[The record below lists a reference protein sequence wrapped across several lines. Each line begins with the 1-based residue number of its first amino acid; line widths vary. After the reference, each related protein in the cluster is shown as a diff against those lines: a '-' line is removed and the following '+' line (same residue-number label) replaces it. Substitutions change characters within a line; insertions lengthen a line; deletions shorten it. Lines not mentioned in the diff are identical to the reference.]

1 MADHLPLPPGRALE
15 SRRAPNAPIRGSRAR
30 DRSEHA
36 AGLKGSLHDIS
47 ELAGVDDE
55 DEAIDPRLV
64 LKIRGATRISEGP
77 FSRMEFQVLGEGD
90 DWTYAVLTGRQSR
103 NLFRQLLDEYSD
115 TFEHG
120 APWSHPQNLATA
132 IDNIIGVEL
141 YRPEDRLDPELGF
154 LSFAEPE
161 IVDISLWPAPSLSM
175 ASERVS
181 DIEALL
187 TAAAQSGS
195 VAEAIANDAR
205 PQTTMIRARVD
216 RATLSL
222 LSLEG
227 WIERIR
233 PQISTGTTLRDILRA
248 SAPESLPPMAREPIG
263 VLDGVVVETNPLISG
278 RVARSNEFPVGHV
291 FRDVDTHG
299 TAVASLAMWGNL
311 DFVLTKEPRVRQG
324 VPIVS
329 ARVLDVDQ
337 KNRRLVVAGQ
347 AHVTFEQALRWM
359 KDEVGIRVV
368 SISINRDLPEAGLL
382 RSELTSKLDELAREL
397 DLVVVVSAGNR
408 DTAPATGWMDQYPN
422 YLLEASNEVT
432 PPGDAALALTVG
444 ASCRRDVPS
453 TEPRSMMLPVA
464 PLGGPAPFTRTGP
477 VRNHLQFGRAKPEL
491 SADGGNLVVDS
502 SSARVIRDD
511 AGVSVPVATPPA
523 GGQILSTEIGT
534 SYSAPAV
541 AYEVALI
548 AHRYPD
554 ASANSLRALLRRSEV
569 GGLDGLFVV

>member
-299 TAVASLAMWGNL
+299 TAVASLAMWG
-311 DFVLTKEPRVRQG
+311 
-324 VPIVS
+324 
-329 ARVLDVDQ
+329 
-337 KNRRLVVAGQ
+337 
-347 AHVTFEQALRWM
+347 
-359 KDEVGIRVV
+359 
-368 SISINRDLPEAGLL
+368 
-382 RSELTSKLDELAREL
+382 TS
-397 DLVVVVSAGNR
+397 
-408 DTAPATGWMDQYPN
+408 
-422 YLLEASNEVT
+422 
-432 PPGDAALALTVG
+432 
-444 ASCRRDVPS
+444 
-453 TEPRSMMLPVA
+453 
-464 PLGGPAPFTRTGP
+464 
-477 VRNHLQFGRAKPEL
+477 
-491 SADGGNLVVDS
+491 
-502 SSARVIRDD
+502 
-511 AGVSVPVATPPA
+511 
-523 GGQILSTEIGT
+523 T
-534 SYSAPAV
+534 SY
-541 AYEVALI
+541 
-548 AHRYPD
+548 
-554 ASANSLRALLRRSEV
+554 
-569 GGLDGLFVV
+569 